1 MGSIVCKMAKLIVAS
16 VVAAVAFLALARAD
30 NTQDF
35 TYSNW
40 GPNGEVLTSKETG
53 SSADAYFPKGYNTQW
68 QAGVQ
73 NSGGAPYYG
82 STTSDGMYWSDAF
95 GYVSPV
101 FLGFFGIAFA
111 LGLSVLGAAWGIF
124 LTGSSLLGAAIKV
137 PRIRSKNLISI
148 IFCEALAIYGVIV
161 AIISATKVDPTKTTE
176 SWMESVATG
185 KHLTYFGAGFEWDP
199 QMQFCGYAVLASGI
213 TVGLANLFCGICV
226 GVVGSSCA
234 ISDAQDPRMF
244 VKMLIIEI
252 FGSALGL
259 FGIIVGIIISSNA
272 KFEKTA

>member
-1 MGSIVCKMAKLIVAS
+1 MSYIPQSGLLAPGGGLSNAQLGDDWSSLFANIDPT
-16 VVAAVAFLALARAD
+16 FL
-30 NTQDF
+30 
-35 TYSNW
+35 S
-40 GPNGEVLTSKETG
+40 
-53 SSADAYFPKGYNTQW
+53 
-68 QAGVQ
+68 
-73 NSGGAPYYG
+73 
-82 STTSDGMYWSDAF
+82 
-95 GYVSPV
+95 
-101 FLGFFGIAFA
+101 FFGTSFA

-124 LTGSSLLGAAIKV
+124 LTGSSLLGAAIKA
-137 PRIRSKNLISI
+137 PRIRSKNLISV
-148 IFCEALAIYGVIV
+148 IFCEALAIYGVII
-161 AIISATKVDPTKTTE
+161 AIISATKMDGKATYE
-176 SWMESVATG
+176 SFIQINTD
-185 KHLTYFGAGFEWDP
+185 KIYLTHFGGSFMWDP
-199 QMQFCGYAVLASGI
+199 QIMNAAYAVFASGL

>member
-1 MGSIVCKMAKLIVAS
+1 MGIVCQRKM
-16 VVAAVAFLALARAD
+16 
-30 NTQDF
+30 
-35 TYSNW
+35 
-40 GPNGEVLTSKETG
+40 
-53 SSADAYFPKGYNTQW
+53 SSFP
-68 QAGVQ
+68 QAGEIRPH
-73 NSGGAPYYG
+73 SGVTNPMMGDTWSNQF
-82 STTSDGMYWSDAF
+82 STID
-95 GYVSPV
+95 PV
-101 FLGFFGIAFA
+101 FLSFFGTAFA
-111 LGLSVLGAAWGIF
+111 LGFSVLGAAWGIF

-148 IFCEALAIYGVIV
+148 IFCEALAIYGVII

-176 SWMESVATG
+176 SWMESVPSG

-259 FGIIVGIIISSNA
+259 FGIIVGIIISSNS
-272 KFEKTA
+272 KMEKSA

>member
-1 MGSIVCKMAKLIVAS
+1 MAKLIVAS

-111 LGLSVLGAAWGIF
+111 LGVSVLGAAWGIF
-124 LTGSSLLGAAIKV
+124 LTGSSLVGAAIKV
-137 PRIRSKNLISI
+137 PRIKSKNLISV
-148 IFCEALAIYGVIV
+148 IFCEALAIYGVII
-161 AIISATKVDPTKTTE
+161 AIICATKIKAADVIGDQYDTQLGVSHWGLKGEAGPN
-176 SWMESVATG
+176 V
-185 KHLTYFGAGFEWDP
+185 YFG
-199 QMQFCGYAVLASGI
+199 GYCFFWTGI

-226 GVVGSSCA
+226 GVVGSACA
-234 ISDAQDPRMF
+234 LSDAQDPRMF
-244 VKMLIIEI
+244 VKILIIEI

-259 FGIIVGIIISSNA
+259 FGIIVGIIMSSNTSA
-272 KFEKTA
+272 SFGPALAEFK